1 MLILNAVEVRQALP
15 MGECVAAMKKA
26 YAALSAGK
34 AEVPLRMRLPVKP
47 NSGLSIVMPAFV
59 DDAAGQAL
67 AVKIVSLF
75 ENNPPKGLPFIHAGV
90 IVLNPETGA
99 VEALLEGGSLTAI
112 RTGAGAGVATDV
124 LARKDAKTVAI
135 FGAGV
140 QARTQLAAVC
150 EVRDIQ
156 NAWIYDTNPE
166 QVKIFIAEM
175 AGQDRIPKAL
185 RSAHNSTEAVLEA
198 DIISTA
204 TTSKTP
210 VFIDSD
216 LKPGVHVNGV
226 GSYTLE
232 MQEIPADTV
241 TRARVTVDSRSAA
254 QVESGDIANPLQK
267 GILKEAEI
275 AEIGEVI
282 SGEKLGRGSPDQ
294 ITLFKSVG
302 VAVQDAMAAQLA
314 VNNARK
320 LGLGTQVAW

>member
-99 VEALLEGGSLTAI
+99 VEALLEGSSLTAI
-112 RTGAGAGVATDV
+112 RTGAGAGAATDA
-124 LARKDAKTVAI
+124 LARNDAKILAI

-150 EVRDIQ
+150 EVRDIETV
-156 NAWIYDTNPE
+156 WVYDSNPA
-166 QVKIFIAEM
+166 QVNKFIAEM
-175 AGQDRIPKAL
+175 MSQGR
-185 RSAHNSTEAVLEA
+185 
-198 DIISTA
+198 
-204 TTSKTP
+204 TP
-210 VFIDSD
+210 R
-216 LKPGVHVNGV
+216 
-226 GSYTLE
+226 
-232 MQEIPADTV
+232 TV
-241 TRARVTVDSRSAA
+241 RAA
-254 QVESGDIANPLQK
+254 
-267 GILKEAEI
+267 
-275 AEIGEVI
+275 
-282 SGEKLGRGSPDQ
+282 
-294 ITLFKSVG
+294 
-302 VAVQDAMAAQLA
+302 
-314 VNNARK
+314 
-320 LGLGTQVAW
+320 